1 MSIWGARVLVVD
13 DDPEV
18 VEAAGP
24 LLRAGGADVIWV
36 PTAGAA
42 LATVIGVT
50 PDVLVVDVTMPGL
63 DAPGL
68 LRAIRA
74 LSPERGGQVP
84 AIAFDAR
91 GPAEEPLESWLPA
104 AFQGRLTKP
113 FDPGE
118 LVAMV
123 ERLAGLAVERRRRTL
138 DRRQWPRDVSHD
150 RRLEVRES
158 SSRPSRH
165 PGR

>member
-1 MSIWGARVLVVD
+1 VAIWGARVLVVD

-36 PTAGAA
+36 PTPGAA

-50 PDVLVVDVTMPGL
+50 PDVIVVDATMPGMH
-63 DAPGL
+63 APGL

-74 LSPERGGQVP
+74 LSPEKGGQVP
-84 AIAFDAR
+84 AIAVGDAACVP
-91 GPAEEPLESWLPA
+91 GEEQLEAWRQA

-113 FDPGE
+113 FDPGV
-118 LVAMV
+118 LVAMI
-123 ERLAGLAVERRRRTL
+123 ERLAGLAVERRRLAL
-138 DRRQWPRDVSHD
+138 DRRQWPRDVSRD
-150 RRLEVRES
+150 RRLQG
-158 SSRPSRH
+158 SRTNSR
-165 PGR
+165 